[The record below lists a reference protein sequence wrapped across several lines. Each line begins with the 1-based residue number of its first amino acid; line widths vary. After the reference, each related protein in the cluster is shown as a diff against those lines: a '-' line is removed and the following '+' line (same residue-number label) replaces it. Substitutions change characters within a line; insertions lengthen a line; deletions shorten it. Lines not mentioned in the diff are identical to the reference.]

1 MKENPEKALRYNERK
16 KINLRA
22 ARALNKVQK
31 EIKVVEEEAEEKKQ
45 KKRKEKVSN
54 NNDIRHAEAC
64 LLSYWE
70 GMYLLLVI
78 ITCHQS
84 YFFVIHSLQKLKNP
98 IQVTIPLD
106 FTKEVIILLDRVTDF
121 QLNFPVK

>member
-45 KKRKEKVSN
+45 KKRKGKVSK
-54 NNDIRHAEAC
+54 NNDMPKPAC
-64 LLSYWE
+64 YHIGKVCIYNLL
-70 GMYLLLVI
+70 
-78 ITCHQS
+78 
-84 YFFVIHSLQKLKNP
+84 
-98 IQVTIPLD
+98 
-106 FTKEVIILLDRVTDF
+106 
-121 QLNFPVK
+121 